1 MTKPF
6 TQSPRGLRTMLI
18 VSLVG
23 LSWWFFGN
31 LYEAIVISPNWIVDS
46 PAQLTRLHGF
56 FVNTDPTLYFVPI
69 TLLAVLL
76 LWCTLIIGRRTLP
89 RRTVIWSAVMSTTLI
104 GLTVFIV
111 SVLVTA
117 LFGPGYLEHGDA
129 LSTYAWWWN
138 IANVLRMALTATT
151 IVLVWKLLSAVPAR
165 RPSTAG

>member
-1 MTKPF
+1 MTESLMH
-6 TQSPRGLRTMLI
+6 SPRGLRPMLI

-46 PAQLTRLHGF
+46 PAQLTRLHEF
-56 FVNTDPTLYFVPI
+56 FVNTDPTLYFVPA

-76 LWCTLIIGRRTLP
+76 LWISLIIGRQTLP
-89 RRTVIWSAVMSTTLI
+89 RRTVIWSAVVSTALI
-104 GLTVFIV
+104 GLTAFIV

-117 LFGPGYLEHGDA
+117 LFGPSYLEHEDA

-138 IANVLRMALTATT
+138 IANLVRMALTATT
-151 IVLVWKLLSAVPAR
+151 IVLVWKLLSATPAR
-165 RPSTAG
+165 RLSIAD